1 MQLDKQ
7 IAHSMHQKAVEQHM
21 HMDRVSRMEKENM
34 VAMTHSYMTRL
45 SPSRRMQSPVREYII
60 QRRSVSPIKSRDS
73 PLKQSFP
80 PGMNVHAS
88 YQSIL
93 DKRPSYVGLG

>member
-1 MQLDKQ
+1 MQ
-7 IAHSMHQKAVEQHM
+7 IAQSMHHKAVEQQI
-21 HMDRVSRMEKENM
+21 HMDRMSRMEKENM
-34 VAMTHSYMTRL
+34 VAMTHHSYMTRL

-80 PGMNVHAS
+80 PAGMNVHAS
-88 YQSIL
+88 YQSIHE
-93 DKRPSYVGLG
+93 KRPSYVGLG